1 MGSSLFLS
9 DPSVDYTFGQQIILF
24 ENLLVKKL
32 YLRCEKDHERN
43 PHSTPPDHS
52 VVLSAPPVDQMV
64 QDDSFSTWPSSSP
77 LSSTPSSRSS
87 HQRIIIQRK
96 ERSGGSVC
104 WNDPKLWPR
113 LVNQTKVIT
122 AGGESVQERK
132 EKESIKG
139 RRGKKKE
146 VFVFPDLF
154 FKERFH
160 FQILCPAAVIVIF
173 HRSFSF

>member
-1 MGSSLFLS
+1 MGSSFFLS
-9 DPSVDYTFGQQIILF
+9 DPSVDYTFGQEIISF

-32 YLRCEKDHERN
+32 YLRCENDHERN

-77 LSSTPSSRSS
+77 LSSRSS

-139 RRGKKKE
+139 RRGEKRSIC
-146 VFVFPDLF
+146 VSWSF

-160 FQILCPAAVIVIF
+160 FQILCPAAVIEIF

>member
-1 MGSSLFLS
+1 M
-9 DPSVDYTFGQQIILF
+9 
-24 ENLLVKKL
+24 KKL
-32 YLRCEKDHERN
+32 YLRCENDHERN

-64 QDDSFSTWPSSSP
+64 QDDSFSTWPSASP
-77 LSSTPSSRSS
+77 LSSRSS

-96 ERSGGSVC
+96 ERSTGSVC

-113 LVNQTKVIT
+113 LVNQTKEIR

-132 EKESIKG
+132 DKESIKG
-139 RRGKKKE
+139 RRGEKRSIC
-146 VFVFPDLF
+146 VSWFFS

-160 FQILCPAAVIVIF
+160 FQILCGDCN
-173 HRSFSF
+173 FSQELLVLMNLCG